1 MKAAINFTINLN
13 DEVKIKLKDQGIE
26 ILKQEHERI
35 NQLLKRKDKFEL
47 KLDEDGY
54 YKEQLWRIMQV
65 FGKYIAL
72 GADVPFETDIIVF
85 EKAL

>member
-1 MKAAINFTINLN
+1 MKATISFTINLN
-13 DEVKIKLKDQGIE
+13 DEVKIKLNDKGIE

-35 NQLLKRKDKFEL
+35 NQLLERKDKFEV

-65 FGKYIAL
+65 FGKHIAL